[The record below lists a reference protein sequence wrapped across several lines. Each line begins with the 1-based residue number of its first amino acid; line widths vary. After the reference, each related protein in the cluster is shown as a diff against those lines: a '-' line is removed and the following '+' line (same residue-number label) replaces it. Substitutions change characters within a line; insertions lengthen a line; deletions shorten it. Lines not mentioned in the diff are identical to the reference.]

1 MNAVRQENAGFIVG
15 TSVFAASMA
24 LLYLASTLY
33 RAWPVGK
40 AKRCFRVIEHSAIF
54 ILIAG
59 KYTPLTPGVL
69 HDGVFGWTLLRVIW
83 GLAVAGVVLKAFF

>member
-59 KYTPLTPGVL
+59 KYTPLTLSVL
-69 HDGVFGWTLLRVIW
+69 HGVFGWTLLRVIW
-83 GLAVAGVVLKAFF
+83 SLAVAGVVLKAFF